1 MKTNKNTATLNKQ
14 LVQELLAFTDS
25 TCISLYMPTY
35 RTHPENLQ
43 NPVRFK
49 NLIKELEDS
58 LRTKYSNDETQKLLE
73 PLIEVTEA
81 EGFWN
86 YTSEGLGI
94 FSTFG
99 FIKAVD
105 LTESPKEMAIVADSF
120 HTKPL
125 QQHLQSTGRFHVL
138 ALNREEI
145 QLFEGNRHSLVEVD
159 LHSEVPEKL
168 TDALGNEL
176 TEKHTTVAS
185 YGGAGGGESSM
196 HHGHG
201 SKKDEVDIDTERYFR
216 SVAESIAEYYSKPT
230 GLPLLLA
237 ALPEYHNLF
246 HKVNKNPML
255 LEDGIKINP
264 TSISNDK
271 LAEMAWEIM
280 EPEYLRKQEEL
291 VGRYHQAKANGLGS
305 ENLKE
310 VAVALVEGRVDTLII
325 EADRIIA
332 SRITNLVT
340 GNVQNK
346 DLNNPRVDD
355 LLDDM
360 SELALKM
367 GGHVTVLPS
376 EQMPTETGMAA
387 IYRY

>member
-1 MKTNKNTATLNKQ
+1 
-14 LVQELLAFTDS
+14 
-25 TCISLYMPTY
+25 
-35 RTHPENLQ
+35 
-43 NPVRFK
+43 
-49 NLIKELEDS
+49 
-58 LRTKYSNDETQKLLE
+58 
-73 PLIEVTEA
+73 
-81 EGFWN
+81 
-86 YTSEGLGI
+86 
-94 FSTFG
+94 
-99 FIKAVD
+99 
-105 LTESPKEMAIVADSF
+105 
-120 HTKPL
+120 
-125 QQHLQSTGRFHVL
+125 
-138 ALNREEI
+138 
-145 QLFEGNRHSLVEVD
+145 
-159 LHSEVPEKL
+159 
-168 TDALGNEL
+168 
-176 TEKHTTVAS
+176 
-185 YGGAGGGESSM
+185 
-196 HHGHG
+196 
-201 SKKDEVDIDTERYFR
+201 
-216 SVAESIAEYYSKPT
+216 
-230 GLPLLLA
+230 
-237 ALPEYHNLF
+237 
-246 HKVNKNPML
+246 ML

>member
-1 MKTNKNTATLNKQ
+1 MKTNSNTTSLNKE
-14 LVQELLAFTDS
+14 LVQELLAAS
-25 TCISLYMPTY
+25 GSPCLSLYIPTH
-35 RTHPENLQ
+35 RSHPENLQ

-49 NLIKELEDS
+49 NLIKELEAS
-58 LRTKYSNDETQKLLE
+58 LLSKYSNDETQKHLE
-73 PLIEVTEA
+73 PLIELTSA

-94 FSTFG
+94 FSTSG
-99 FIKAVD
+99 FLKAVD
-105 LTESPKEMAIVADSF
+105 LNETPKEIAIVADSF

-125 QQHLQSTGRFHVL
+125 QHHLQSKGRFHVL
-138 ALNREEI
+138 ALNRLEI

-159 LHSEVPEKL
+159 LHTDVPAKL
-168 TDALGNEL
+168 TDALGDEL

-185 YGGAGGGESSM
+185 YGGSGGGDSSM
-196 HHGHG
+196 RHGHG
-201 SKKDEVDIDTERYFR
+201 SKKDEIDIDTERYFR
-216 SVAESIAEYYSKPT
+216 AVAESIAEHYSKPA

-255 LEDGIKINP
+255 LADGIKINP
-264 TSISNDK
+264 TSVTIDK
-271 LAEMAWEIM
+271 LADMAWEIM

-291 VGRYHQAKANGLGS
+291 VSRYHQAKANGLGS
-305 ENLKE
+305 EDIKE
-310 VAVALVEGRVDTLII
+310 VSVALVEGRVDTLII

-346 DLNNPRVDD
+346 DMNNPNVDD

-360 SELALKM
+360 SELAIKM
-367 GGHVTVLPS
+367 GGNVTVLPPD
-376 EQMPTETGMAA
+376 QMPSESGVAA